1 MGGGGLGV
9 EASREELYQIFYP
22 FCSSNLTAQDQI

>member
-1 MGGGGLGV
+1 V